1 MTIECNTY
9 RGKGE
14 VKGETVGEKGKDR
27 REMDRES
34 TFSLVLL
41 CNFAI
46 GADTGNVIVWKYVSL
61 TFSVIVYMG
70 VQFEDAMLERF
81 KQATQ

>member
-1 MTIECNTY
+1 M
-9 RGKGE
+9 
-14 VKGETVGEKGKDR
+14 KGETVGEKGKDR
-27 REMDRES
+27 WEKDRESVIKS

-61 TFSVIVYMG
+61 TFSIIVYMC
-70 VQFEDAMLERF
+70 VEFEDAMLERF
-81 KQATQ
+81 QQATQ